1 MSQKVLVRVSK
12 KWLLIPRYYSRIF
25 LFRIL
30 KISIGH
36 MKNVRPSFGL
46 VQHTL
51 KFLVRIRLGISRNKI
66 IYDLCVFTVYD
77 NMVTNDQQKLQEQ
90 KLSPASITS
99 CWWPS
104 PTVRKQPL
112 NQYDLSEQSN
122 YSFFQLRVFLW
133 KLLKVHW
140 TLLTEDKVWLEI
152 KLQKVRKILQKCSK
166 MPISKL
172 SKCILLILS
181 KSSKTIR
188 L

>member
-12 KWLLIPRYYSRIF
+12 KWLLIPRYYSRIL

-66 IYDLCVFTVYD
+66 IHVYDLCVFTVFD

-122 YSFFQLRVFLW
+122 YSFFQLRFFV
-133 KLLKVHW
+133 
-140 TLLTEDKVWLEI
+140 
-152 KLQKVRKILQKCSK
+152 KIT
-166 MPISKL
+166 
-172 SKCILLILS
+172 
-181 KSSKTIR
+181 KSSLNSAHWR
-188 L
+188 